1 MHEAVLEKQAANQS
15 SNSSLSHLQ
24 CVSCDATYDITQ
36 NYYTCPAC
44 DGLLDAVHD
53 LSAWHGRGEALREL
67 FDTRMQSWQG
77 INRSGVWRYREL
89 VGPSVE
95 LDDIVTRGEGNTTL
109 YNATEQLALYA
120 GVNHLQL
127 KHEGENPT
135 GSFKDRGMATG
146 VTRAKEMGAQ
156 SVICAST
163 GNTSAS
169 MASFAALAGLQAL
182 ILFPEGKVAVG
193 KVAQSLAYGAVS
205 VQVRGDFDDAL
216 ELVREAS
223 DKLPVYMLNSINPF
237 RLEGQ
242 KSIIIE
248 MMHQR
253 NWQPPDWIVVPGGN
267 LGNSSA
273 FGKAL
278 MEMQEVGLIDRLPR
292 VAVIQAEGAAPFANA
307 FAKEFDSF
315 EPVTA
320 ETVATA
326 IRIGNPA
333 SYKKAMRTILN
344 SNGWVAKVTDQ
355 QIMDAKAQIDAA
367 GIGCEPASAATVAGV
382 RYLTEQGIISQHEE
396 VACVLTGN
404 VLKDPQVVIN
414 YHGKL
419 MDNVDPTFPNE
430 IHTIYGTLEELI
442 EFLPG
447 NEAVRL

>member
-1 MHEAVLEKQAANQS
+1 MPQSIFKCLACEK
-15 SNSSLSHLQ
+15 
-24 CVSCDATYDITQ
+24 VYPIEQ
-36 NYYTCPAC
+36 NLYTCPAC
-44 DGLLDAVHD
+44 NGLLDVVHD
-53 LSAWHGRGEALREL
+53 LSEWHGRAEELRHL
-67 FDTRMQSWQG
+67 FDKRMASWDRLE
-77 INRSGVWRYREL
+77 RSGVWRYREL
-89 VGPSVE
+89 VWNSVDPA
-95 LDDIVTRGEGNTTL
+95 LVVTRGEGNTTL
-109 YNATEQLALYA
+109 YDAPEMLALYA

-146 VTRAKEMGAQ
+146 VTRAKQVGAT

-169 MASFAALAGLQAL
+169 MSSFAALAGLQPL
-182 ILFPEGKVAVG
+182 ILFPYGKVAVG

-205 VQVRGDFDDAL
+205 VQVRGDFDAAL

-248 MMHQR
+248 LLHQR
-253 NWQPPDWIVVPGGN
+253 RWQVPNWIVVPGGN
-267 LGNSSA
+267 LGNSAS

-278 MEMQEVGLIDRLPR
+278 LEMQEVGLIDKLPR
-292 VAVIQAEGAAPFANA
+292 VAVIQASGAAPFAKA
-307 FAKEFDSF
+307 FEREFEDF
-315 EPVTA
+315 EPVAA

-333 SYKKAMRTILN
+333 SYAKAVRTVVKT
-344 SNGWVAKVTDQ
+344 NGWVTTASDQ
-355 QIMDAKAQIDAA
+355 QIMDAKAKIDAA

-382 RYLTEQGIISQHEE
+382 RNLVQRGVIAPEDD
-396 VACVLTGN
+396 VVCVLTGH
-404 VLKDPQVVIN
+404 VLKDPQIVID
-414 YHGKL
+414 YHGKT
-419 MDNVDPTFPNE
+419 MQNIDPSFPNE
-430 IHTIYGTLEELI
+430 IHTIYGTLDELV

-447 NEAVRL
+447 NAAVRL

>member
-1 MHEAVLEKQAANQS
+1 MSKSFLK
-15 SNSSLSHLQ
+15 
-24 CVSCDATYDITQ
+24 CVSCQAEYPYEQ
-36 NYYTCPAC
+36 NLYTCPSC
-44 DGLLDAVHD
+44 DGLLDVVHD
-53 LSAWHGRGEALREL
+53 LTEWHGRGDELREI
-67 FDTRMQSWQG
+67 FKTRMTSWRSVD
-77 INRSGVWRYREL
+77 RSGVWRYREL
-89 VGPSVE
+89 VGPMVDES
-95 LDDIVTRGEGNTTL
+95 DIVSRGEGHTTL
-109 YNATEQLALYA
+109 YDATEGLALYA
-120 GVNHLQL
+120 GVNQLQL

-146 VTRAKEMGAQ
+146 VTRAKEMDAT

-169 MASFAALAGLQAL
+169 MSSFAALAGLQPL

-216 ELVREAS
+216 ELVRQAA

-242 KSIIIE
+242 KSIVIE
-248 MMHQR
+248 MLHQR
-253 NWQPPDWIVVPGGN
+253 DWNPPDWIVVPGGN

-278 MEMQEVGLIDRLPR
+278 MEMLEVGLIDRLPR
-292 VAVIQAEGAAPFANA
+292 VAVIQAGGAAPFAQA
-307 FAKEFDSF
+307 FAKEFEEF

-333 SYKKAMRTILN
+333 SYLKARRTIMDTD
-344 SNGWVAKVTDQ
+344 GWVASVTDQ

-382 RYLTEQGIISQHEE
+382 RMLNEQGIIKATDS
-396 VACVLTGN
+396 VVCVLTGH
-404 VLKDPQVVIN
+404 VLKDPQVVID
-414 YHGKL
+414 YHGKT
-419 MDNVDPTFPNE
+419 MQNVDPSFPNE
-430 IHTIYGTLEELI
+430 IHTIYGTLDELI

-447 NEAVRL
+447 NAAVRL

>member
-1 MHEAVLEKQAANQS
+1 MSHFQCLSCHEVFPVEAN
-15 SNSSLSHLQ
+15 L
-24 CVSCDATYDITQ
+24 
-36 NYYTCPAC
+36 YTCPTC
-44 DGLLDAVHD
+44 DGLLDVVHD
-53 LSAWHGRGEALREL
+53 LSHWHGKGQTLREL
-67 FDTRMQSWQG
+67 FDDRLRTWRPVD
-77 INRSGVWRYREL
+77 RSGVWRYREL
-89 VGPSVE
+89 VAPNFE

-109 YNATEQLALYA
+109 YDAPKALAHYA
-120 GVNHLQL
+120 GVEKLQL

-146 VTRAKEMGAQ
+146 VTRAKQMRAT

-169 MASFAALAGLQAL
+169 MSSFAALGGLQPL
-182 ILFPEGKVAVG
+182 ILFPAGKVAVG
-193 KVAQSLAYGAVS
+193 KISQSLAYGAVS
-205 VQVRGDFDDAL
+205 VQVRGDFDAAL

-223 DKLPVYMLNSINPF
+223 DKLPVYMLNSVNPF

-248 MMHQR
+248 MLHQR
-253 NWQPPDWIVVPGGN
+253 GWKVPDWIVVPGGN

-278 MEMQEVGLIDRLPR
+278 LEMQEVGLIDSLPR

-307 FAKEFDSF
+307 FAHEFDSF

-320 ETVATA
+320 ETIATA

-333 SYKKAMRTILN
+333 SYAKAVRTVVKT
-344 SNGWVAKVTDQ
+344 NGWVAKVSDQ
-355 QIMDAKAQIDAA
+355 KIMDAKARIDAV

-382 RYLTEQGIISQHEE
+382 RDLVELGVIMPQDE
-396 VACVLTGN
+396 VVCVLTGH
-404 VLKDPQVVIN
+404 VLKDPQVVID
-414 YHGKL
+414 YHSKTL
-419 MDNVDPTFPNE
+419 RDIDPQFVNE
-430 IHTIYGTLEELI
+430 MHTIYGTLDELV

-447 NEAVRL
+447 SAAVRL